1 MSISDEKYV
10 SITTFRKDG
19 TPKPLPVWI
28 ADLGDGT
35 VGFTTSSSSY
45 KVKRIAN
52 DQRVTLQP
60 SNSKGVVTEGSEEV
74 TGSAEV
80 VTGDE
85 FARCQ
90 AILKKKYGI
99 QYFFI
104 STVGKIAKLI
114 GKGSGTD
121 CAVKITLD

>member
-28 ADLGDGT
+28 ADLGDGSI
-35 VGFTTSSSSY
+35 GFTTSSSSY

-52 DQRVTLQP
+52 DPRVTLQP
-60 SNSKGVVTEGSEEV
+60 SNSKGVVTEGSSEV
-74 TGSAEV
+74 SGTAEV
-80 VTGDE
+80 VTGAE
-85 FARCQ
+85 FERYA

-99 QYFFI
+99 QYIAITF
-104 STVGKIAKLI
+104 VGKVAKLFK
-114 GKGSGTD
+114 KGTGTD